1 MADEL
6 RQTHHSLDH
15 ENEAFHHHH
24 SHGAHSHHA
33 HGHHVLQVEDLSIGF
48 DMYENASLLSS
59 GRVFSQV
66 INHLNISVHEGE
78 ILALVGASGSGKT
91 LLADAIMG
99 LYEPNVRVEGTIYFD
114 GELQTAQTLA
124 AHRGREIAYVAQS
137 IAALDP
143 LMRVGKQIGGT
154 REVRNALYARY
165 KLDASVDRL
174 YPHELSGGM
183 ARRVLLCTALIGNPK
198 LIIADEPTPGL
209 DLELAIAAM
218 QDFRAFA
225 NDGGSVLMITHDI
238 QLALHVA
245 DRLAIF
251 KDGSVIEET
260 SVESF
265 ASPDTLTTQFAKDL
279 WHALQEHGFE
289 TPLGGAR

>member
-1 MADEL
+1 MSNKL
-6 RQTHHSLDH
+6 QQTPHSLDH
-15 ENEAFHHHH
+15 QHEAYHHHH
-24 SHGAHSHHA
+24 SHAAHSQHA

-48 DMYENASLLSS
+48 DMYESASSLSS
-59 GRVFSQV
+59 KRLFLPV
-66 INHLNISVHEGE
+66 IDHLNISVHEGE

-91 LLADAIMG
+91 VLADAIMG

-114 GELQTAQTLA
+114 GQLQTAQTLA
-124 AHRGREIAYVAQS
+124 AHRGREIAFVPQS

-143 LMRVGKQIGGT
+143 LMRIGRQIGGT
-154 REVRNALYARY
+154 RSERQTLYARY
-165 KLDASVDRL
+165 QLDANVEHL
-174 YPHELSGGM
+174 YPHQLSGGM

-218 QDFRAFA
+218 ADFRAFA
-225 NDGGSVLMITHDI
+225 DGGSSVLLITHDI

-265 ASPDTLTTQFAKDL
+265 ASPDKLSTPFAKEL
-279 WHALQEHGFE
+279 WHALPEHDFE
-289 TPLGGAR
+289 ASQGGAL